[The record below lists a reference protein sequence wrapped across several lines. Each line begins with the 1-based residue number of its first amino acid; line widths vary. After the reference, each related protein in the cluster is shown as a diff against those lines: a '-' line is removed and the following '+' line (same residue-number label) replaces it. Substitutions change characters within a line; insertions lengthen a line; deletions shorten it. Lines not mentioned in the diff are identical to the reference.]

1 MKFEIQATE
10 RESHDLIVVGGGMS
24 GVCCAISAARS
35 GLDVLLLEREGC
47 IGGTACAS
55 GVMHLLGGRRFDA
68 ASDRMVREVGG
79 LFDEITDELIARGE
93 AVDPDDVDVHNYNPY
108 GWYPR
113 MAAGIACEVDALK
126 CHLERKCMEAGVH
139 LRYGSTV
146 VGADVK
152 NGRIEKLIVHDKGGF
167 SAFSARLYA
176 DCTGDADVAY
186 LAGCPVEKG
195 REEDGAMCPAT
206 LIFYADHVDTE
217 KYVAYQNA
225 NNSPKLVEIIE
236 QLKKEGVWTYPF
248 EIFIAIETPEK
259 GLFMVNTVRQ
269 TDVDGVDADSL
280 TQAVIDGRRI
290 SYELLDIMRKYFPG
304 FENARMRRI
313 FDRMGVRE
321 SRRILAREMI
331 TLESALEG
339 RHYAD
344 CVASTTYNFDLPDP
358 KRPSY
363 DPMMGDVKKP
373 NAVRKHTRIEIPY
386 GALLPQGVDNLI
398 TAGRCLGAEREVMG
412 ACRVMGPC
420 SGMGQAAGYAAA
432 LSMESGVFAQADIF
446 ELRKKLKENG
456 CIGCV

>member
-1 MKFEIQATE
+1 
-10 RESHDLIVVGGGMS
+10 
-24 GVCCAISAARS
+24 
-35 GLDVLLLEREGC
+35 
-47 IGGTACAS
+47 
-55 GVMHLLGGRRFDA
+55 
-68 ASDRMVREVGG
+68 
-79 LFDEITDELIARGE
+79 
-93 AVDPDDVDVHNYNPY
+93 
-108 GWYPR
+108 
-113 MAAGIACEVDALK
+113 
-126 CHLERKCMEAGVH
+126 
-139 LRYGSTV
+139 
-146 VGADVK
+146 
-152 NGRIEKLIVHDKGGF
+152 
-167 SAFSARLYA
+167 
-176 DCTGDADVAY
+176 
-186 LAGCPVEKG
+186 
-195 REEDGAMCPAT
+195 
-206 LIFYADHVDTE
+206 
-217 KYVAYQNA
+217 
-225 NNSPKLVEIIE
+225 
-236 QLKKEGVWTYPF
+236 
-248 EIFIAIETPEK
+248 
-259 GLFMVNTVRQ
+259 
-269 TDVDGVDADSL
+269 
-280 TQAVIDGRRI
+280 
-290 SYELLDIMRKYFPG
+290 MRKYFPG

-313 FDRMGVRE
+313 FDRMGVCE

-432 LSMESGVFAQADIF
+432 LAMESGVFDQADTD